1 MKFAIG
7 VQSTDYLILRGHV
20 QLLHDSV
27 QFLAQFDILSIKL
40 CNLTVFL
47 REQEFQILHLILR
60 LAALG
65 FPLEVGPISVLPVL
79 DQLKVQIVVLF
90 DDPLIFVL
98 QWRHRLSVQLGFV
111 CNHSVIIFQLLE
123 GFSCL

>member
-1 MKFAIG
+1 MQFAIG
-7 VQSTDYLILRGHV
+7 VQSADYLILRRHV

-27 QFLAQFDILSIKL
+27 QFLAQFDILSIQL

-47 REQEFQILHLILR
+47 REQEFQILHLVLR

-65 FPLEVGPISVLPVL
+65 FPFEVGPVSMLPIL
-79 DQLKVQIVVLF
+79 DELEVQIVVLF

-98 QWRHRLSVQLGFV
+98 QWRH
-111 CNHSVIIFQLLE
+111 
-123 GFSCL
+123 